1 MIQKANFQQ
10 HKHNLFFIFQFYFKG
25 KGEEKNE
32 ALLKRGHF
40 MVMPRGK
47 HKEKKVKK
55 KITAVL
61 VGILVIGLVSAG
73 IVPWISNIVTGT
85 VSVEGPIFYAHSG
98 NELEINEYSGGTTY
112 YTVDNVEDEI
122 FWGSELSE
130 ELDFYRPSL
139 TFYVL
144 ANLTEGIEPKKL
156 RLTFEY
162 IDDNDDVNEI
172 CYTEVSVN
180 KGEYQELSGTCE
192 GDNEL
197 DDVTEFIYR
206 IEGRGDE
213 GTEYKIKVDGYT
225 RVEMTKA

>member
-1 MIQKANFQQ
+1 M
-10 HKHNLFFIFQFYFKG
+10 
-25 KGEEKNE
+25 
-32 ALLKRGHF
+32 R
-40 MVMPRGK
+40 
-47 HKEKKVKK
+47 K

-61 VGILVIGLVSAG
+61 VGIFLIGIVSAG
-73 IVPWISNIVTGT
+73 LVPWLSNIVSGSVT
-85 VSVEGPIFYAHSG
+85 VEGPVFYAHSG
-98 NELEINEYSGGTTY
+98 HELEINEYSGGTTY
-112 YTVDNVEDEI
+112 YTIDNLENEI
-122 FWGSELSE
+122 FWGGELSE
-130 ELDFYRPSL
+130 ELDFYKPRL

-162 IDDNDDVNEI
+162 VDDNNDVNEI

-180 KGEYQELSGTCE
+180 KGEYQELSGICE
-192 GDNEL
+192 GNNEL
-197 DDVTEFIYR
+197 DDVTKFIYR